1 MPVAVTYPIYT
12 LTLTSYNPAIC
23 RHCCHKKINGWD
35 KKYQLKFDLI
45 GEFKEIIYPEGEVKI
60 PAPDTKGN
68 AG

>member
-1 MPVAVTYPIYT
+1 MTVTCPFYT
-12 LTLTSYNPAIC
+12 LTLSGATSYNPTIS
-23 RHCCHKKINGWD
+23 RHCWHKKIMGGTRSAI
-35 KKYQLKFDLI
+35 DLI